1 MATTVWPFKD
11 PEELL
16 DYGFDWG
23 TRRLEDSETIVT
35 SVWEVVEGTVS
46 KAASPAESNS
56 AGVTKVWLEGGEL
69 GETCIITNT
78 ITTSTGRI
86 REWSAK
92 LKIKAK

>member
-1 MATTVWPFKD
+1 MDAWPFKD
-11 PEELL
+11 PEEKL
-16 DYGFDWG
+16 DYGFDW
-23 TRRLEDSETIVT
+23 TRRLEDAETIID
-35 SVWEVVEGTVS
+35 SDWAIADGTVTI
-46 KAASPAESNS
+46 AANPVPSIAT
-56 AGVTKVWLEGGEL
+56 AVTKVWLEGGTL